1 VHGETSTGTLQP
13 LQEISD
19 LVHNAGALFMV
30 DAVTTYCGVPLKVD
44 ELKIDAAYG
53 GSQKCLSAPPG
64 LSPVTFS
71 QVAVKIIENRK
82 VKAQSWFLDLSLI
95 RNYWEGQKRVY
106 HHTAPVS
113 SFFAFF
119 EAVKL
124 VLEEGLENRW
134 ARHQEIHQYLKKKIE
149 RLGFRYVVEE
159 KYRLPVLNTVY
170 LPEGIDESKLR
181 TDLLNKYNIEVGAG
195 AGVFAGKILR
205 IGLMGESCTKN
216 NVNVLVGAMEELLRL
231 AGRQLP
237 VASGQSPV
245 ASRQ

>member
-1 VHGETSTGTLQP
+1 
-13 LQEISD
+13 
-19 LVHNAGALFMV
+19 
-30 DAVTTYCGVPLKVD
+30 
-44 ELKIDAAYG
+44 
-53 GSQKCLSAPPG
+53 
-64 LSPVTFS
+64 
-71 QVAVKIIENRK
+71 